1 LPTSNSSAILYA
13 GFPESNN
20 LIASTFSFSVKS
32 FTFRITGSH
41 HVNFT
46 WQLRKLC
53 SLNSHS
59 HRARF
64 IYWSRSTRLGFIYL
78 FSNFRFDF

>member
-1 LPTSNSSAILYA
+1 MTRVHYFQNPAFHLQRDCICVLPTSNSSAILYA

-20 LIASTFSFSVKS
+20 LIASTFSFSAKS

-46 WQLRKLC
+46 
-53 SLNSHS
+53 
-59 HRARF
+59 
-64 IYWSRSTRLGFIYL
+64 
-78 FSNFRFDF
+78 

>member
-46 WQLRKLC
+46 
-53 SLNSHS
+53 
-59 HRARF
+59 
-64 IYWSRSTRLGFIYL
+64 
-78 FSNFRFDF
+78 